1 VALRSVIADRY
12 ELAELLGKGGMGEVW
27 AGFDR
32 RLDRKVAVKF
42 IRSPD
47 GRPDDELTRRFVR
60 ESRITARIE
69 HPGVPIVYDAGKHRD
84 DLYIVMQ
91 LVRGI
96 TVADL
101 VAEQH
106 RLPVGWAAGIAA
118 QTCAVLDVAHRH
130 SLIHRDLKP
139 NNLILCPDGSVKVLD
154 FGLAAAFE
162 PGQHSRITGTGQI
175 LGTPAFMA
183 PEQAIAGSSGPQ
195 CDLYALGC
203 MLHEMITGETVFAAR
218 TAIAMLY
225 KQVHERP
232 QPLRSS
238 RPGIDPELESL
249 VLHLLAKKP
258 EDRPS
263 SAAEVYARL
272 LPFATSLGPLGDAV
286 LPSAEQSAVRMYATL
301 IDRVC
306 ASGSPA
312 TPALPDG
319 RSRDHGAET
328 WVDYRSL
335 ERSDLRR
342 ARDEASKLTRSARF
356 SQAAE
361 TLVDMVEPATKVFG
375 ADDSDVLSLR
385 LELANVRFYGGDYR
399 TAAPEFRQIAADL
412 ARQRGAD
419 DELALRC
426 RLQEATCHA
435 AVGETAEALRQLQ
448 VLLADE
454 ERVFGPNDARPLEL
468 RRQIGLLLLGT
479 GETAKARARL
489 SVLHDDFVR
498 LHGPDHPTVRELDE
512 RLSGL
517 DRAERES

>member
-1 VALRSVIADRY
+1 VAVRSVIADRY
-12 ELAELLGKGGMGEVW
+12 ELAELLGQGGMGEVW

-42 IRSPD
+42 IRFPD

-60 ESRITARIE
+60 EARITARIE
-69 HPGVPIVYDAGKHRD
+69 HPGVPIIYDAGKHKN

-101 VAEQH
+101 VAEQK

-162 PGQHSRITGTGQI
+162 PGQHSRITRTGQI

-183 PEQAIAGSSGPQ
+183 PEQAMAGSSGPQ

-203 MLHEMITGETVFAAR
+203 MMQEMITGKTVFAAR

-238 RPGIDPELESL
+238 RPEIDPELDAL

-306 ASGSPA
+306 AGGSPA
-312 TPALPDG
+312 TPALLNG
-319 RSRDHGAET
+319 QHHGAQT
-328 WVDYRSL
+328 WVDDRSI

-342 ARDEASKLTRSARF
+342 AHDEASMLTRSARF

-361 TLVDMVEPATKVFG
+361 TLVEMVEPATKVFG
-375 ADDSDVLSLR
+375 ADDSDVLSIR
-385 LELANVRFYGGDYR
+385 LELANIRFYGGDYR
-399 TAAPEFRQIAADL
+399 TAAPEFRQIAAAL

-435 AVGETAEALRQLQ
+435 AVGETALALRQLQ

-479 GETAKARARL
+479 GETAKARAGL
-489 SVLHDDFVR
+489 SVLHDDLVR

-517 DRAERES
+517 DRAEQEG